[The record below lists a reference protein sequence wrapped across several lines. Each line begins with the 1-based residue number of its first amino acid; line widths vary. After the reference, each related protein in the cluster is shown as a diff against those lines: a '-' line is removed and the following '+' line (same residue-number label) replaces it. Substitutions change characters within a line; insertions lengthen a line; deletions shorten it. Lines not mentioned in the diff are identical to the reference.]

1 MLVDLFQAKVIL
13 PLMKIWFGHKRG
25 DAAPERAAH
34 FAQGWHFF
42 MLGFKYTAG
51 LQFWIR
57 SDPEL
62 CWPDPAFFKP
72 DPDPFRL
79 EICQENVVFLP

>member
-34 FAQGWHFF
+34 FAQGWLFF
-42 MLGFKYTAG
+42 TLLKFKYTAG
-51 LQFWIR
+51 LQICIR
-57 SDPEL
+57 S
-62 CWPDPAFFKP
+62 FFGQI
-72 DPDPFRL
+72 RL
-79 EICQENVVFLP
+79 FSSQIQILSV